1 MATASEPARTRTR
14 AHSATSRRYQRSPNE
29 LRRVPP
35 MNYPGANGRAR
46 PPGAPKGSASRPYHH
61 RETDE
66 FASGASEW
74 PDDLSRREF
83 LRLAG
88 ATLALAG
95 LSSCTKQPL
104 ERIVP
109 YVKQP
114 EIVIPGKPLRFAT
127 ATQYSG
133 FGQGL
138 LVTAYEGRPTKIEGN
153 PTHSASLGATTVW
166 AQADVLDLYDPDRA
180 QTVTTGGA
188 IKTVGDFWDA
198 LNLAIEPLKA
208 NGGAAFRILSE
219 PISSPTL
226 LAQLDRILQI
236 FPAARWCIWD
246 PLNRDTIGGA
256 EVMCDFPRRRSSSHS
271 IPIFSTRIHT
281 RCVTRAIS
289 QAAAA

>member
-1 MATASEPARTRTR
+1 MVGRDRSAR
-14 AHSATSRRYQRSPNE
+14 
-29 LRRVPP
+29 
-35 MNYPGANGRAR
+35 
-46 PPGAPKGSASRPYHH
+46 RPYHH

-114 EIVIPGKPLRFAT
+114 EVVIPGKPLRFAT
-127 ATQYSG
+127 ATQYGG

-138 LVTAYEGRPTKIEGN
+138 LVTGYEGRPTKIEGN
-153 PTHSASLGATTVW
+153 PDHPASLGATTVW

-188 IKTVGDFWDA
+188 IRTADDFWSA
-198 LNLAIEPLKA
+198 LNLALETVKSNAGA
-208 NGGAAFRILSE
+208 NFRILTE

-226 LAQLDRILQI
+226 FAQLTDVLKK
-236 FPAARWCIWD
+236 FPNARGCLWD
-246 PLNRDTIGGA
+246 TLNR
-256 EVMCDFPRRRSSSHS
+256 
-271 IPIFSTRIHT
+271 
-281 RCVTRAIS
+281 
-289 QAAAA
+289 